1 MLTIVPI
8 RIPRV
13 IIPAGLI
20 LLSVADGWSAA
31 AENRPPNIVFIL
43 ADDLGYADVG
53 CYGQKQIK
61 TPHID
66 ALAAEGMRFTQA
78 YAGSSICAPSR
89 GVLMTG
95 QHTGH
100 ATVRGNICVRGGTVG
115 YKGDQ
120 LIRRMHLTEKDV
132 TVAQVLR
139 PAGYRTG
146 LVGKWHLDGYH
157 PEAGPLERGFD
168 EFYGWLTQN
177 MATQIPSY
185 FPAKRYRNRELYDVE
200 GNQNGQRG
208 TYETDMCTQEAITF
222 IKSNKTKPFFLYL
235 AYTNPHSPL
244 IVPSLG
250 RYADETWNEDNKTY
264 AAMVTNLDEGIGQ
277 VMQTLKDEGLDKD
290 TVVFFCSDNGPRSS
304 DSRRYQDVAEFFDS
318 NGPLRGYKMDFY
330 EGGIRVPAIVRWP
343 GKVAAGVTS
352 DAVWYFADFLPTTAE
367 IAGAKT
373 PDAIDGISILPTL
386 LGKPQ
391 ETADRF
397 LYWELLEKKFEQAV
411 RWRNWKAVRYD
422 MEKTFELYDLA
433 TDVGEQHDVAANH
446 PEVVA
451 HIDEYLKTARAES
464 FEYPLD

>member
-1 MLTIVPI
+1 MPTLKPCRMLIPIVL
-8 RIPRV
+8 V
-13 IIPAGLI
+13 GLI
-20 LLSVADGWSAA
+20 LLATATMPTAA
-31 AENRPPNIVFIL
+31 AESRAPNIVFIL

-53 CYGQKQIK
+53 CYGQKKIK

-132 TVAQVLR
+132 TVAQMLR
-139 PAGYRTG
+139 QAGYRTG

-157 PEAGPLERGFD
+157 PEAGPLDRGFD
-168 EFYGWLTQN
+168 EFYGWLIQS

-185 FPAKRYRNRELYDVE
+185 FPEKRYRNRELYDVE

-208 TYETDMCTQEAITF
+208 TYETDMCTQEAINF
-222 IKSNKTKPFFLYL
+222 IKSSKTKPFFLYL
-235 AYTNPHSPL
+235 AYINPHSPL
-244 IVPSLG
+244 TAPNLG
-250 RYADETWNEDNKTY
+250 RYANESWNEDNKTY
-264 AAMVTNLDEGIGQ
+264 AAMVTHLDQGIGQ
-277 VMQTLKDEGLDKD
+277 VMQTLKDEGLDKY
-290 TVVFFCSDNGPRSS
+290 TVVFFCSDNGPCSS
-304 DSRRYQDVAEFFDS
+304 QSQRYQDVAEFFDS

-343 GKVAAGVTS
+343 GKVPAGVTS
-352 DAVWYFADFLPTTAE
+352 DAVWYFADFLPSAAE
-367 IAGAKT
+367 IAKAKT
-373 PDAIDGISILPTL
+373 PDGIDGLSILPTL

-422 MEKTFELYDLA
+422 LGKNFELYDLA
-433 TDVGEQHDVAANH
+433 TDVGEQHDVAVDH

-451 HIDEYLKTARAES
+451 RINEYLKTARTES